1 MTAIA
6 FSRQRRWLTRAL
18 LGIENQKVSILTLLK
33 PKIEVWILICCR
45 YSFPTEVVG
54 EVDKISRKLL
64 LNDHVR
70 NSHDHSGLQSIDI
83 TRRNLY
89 VSFDVD

>member
-6 FSRQRRWLTRAL
+6 FSRQRRWLTHAL

-45 YSFPTEVVG
+45 YSFPTELVG
-54 EVDKISRKLL
+54 RSW
-64 LNDHVR
+64 
-70 NSHDHSGLQSIDI
+70 
-83 TRRNLY
+83 
-89 VSFDVD
+89 